1 MGTSLAQIRGD
12 RVALS
17 DKSEAKARRI
27 VDAREVLPVKGRGYW
42 VKGDTDWH
50 WIYRSSSDRL
60 TCDCVAGSFG
70 NDCSHIL
77 AVQMWVEGEDVRR
90 RERLYDAAE
99 DLLLAAKSA
108 LLWAPSDSVTHDE
121 LRAAIDKAEGRS

>member
-1 MGTSLAQIRGD
+1 
-12 RVALS
+12 VALS
-17 DKSEAKARRI
+17 DKSEAKAQRI

-90 RERLYDAAE
+90 KERLHDAAPE
-99 DLLLAAKSA
+99 LLKAADKVIDAFFLKGGAPKHSLAA
-108 LLWAPSDSVTHDE
+108 LDD
-121 LRAAIDKAEGRS
+121 LRRAVAKASGEAS